1 MKTLT
6 KRAITVIVVLVVA
19 TGVAFAHSGAS
30 GIVKE
35 RMESMKSISAAMKT
49 AGNMIR
55 GRSEFDPEKAQG
67 AAIEIEHAA
76 QIPNLF
82 PEGSVTSQARR

>member
-30 GIVKE
+30 GIVK
-35 RMESMKSISAAMKT
+35 
-49 AGNMIR
+49 N
-55 GRSEFDPEKAQG
+55 P
-67 AAIEIEHAA
+67 
-76 QIPNLF
+76 
-82 PEGSVTSQARR
+82 